1 MGHALW
7 YQDLLD
13 DNLRLR
19 VENGAVKEENRL
31 LKARVAYLE
40 KRLGIEVRSAREAPF
55 EENTPSS
62 KQNLGAVRRPIACQ
76 SWSGLANGGRYVVK
90 YPQGFRRTERL

>member
-1 MGHALW
+1 MGRVRW
-7 YQDLLD
+7 YRDILDEDLK
-13 DNLRLR
+13 LRIKNDS
-19 VENGAVKEENRL
+19 VTEENRL
-31 LKARVAYLE
+31 LKAENA
-40 KRLGIEVRSAREAPF
+40 RLRKQLGKEVRDAREAPL